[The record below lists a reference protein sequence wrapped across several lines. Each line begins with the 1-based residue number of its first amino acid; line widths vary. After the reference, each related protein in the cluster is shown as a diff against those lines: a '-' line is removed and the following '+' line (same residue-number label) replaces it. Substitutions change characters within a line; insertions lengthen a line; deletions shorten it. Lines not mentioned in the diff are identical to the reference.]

1 MQRRD
6 SLGSTTKI
14 PRLSKGSTR
23 KFKTRRSQSSFSSAS
38 DVFAENESTKGQ
50 PDLSVSEMRLRSEK
64 NLDGDQRRSAETGT
78 ASETLVDPFDEE
90 EQTLI
95 RPDFEPSEDLEREEV
110 ERTEETSERSEVEP
124 REEVLFKGMSKSET
138 KSHRWRGEYS
148 HSASTHSSLAK
159 QSNNAMMSSIS
170 PSEEQPGSKANKSWK
185 SLYDERMASLPTVGL
200 TSSYDY
206 PETSHPDV
214 NFTPC
219 PRNDK
224 NGKALS
230 ATPTRPM
237 SDGIT
242 MGASSTFDRLMTSM
256 SKQKGGASSSTR
268 LQPQLTSSTLGLT
281 PSFGA
286 TGDISDMFTGV
297 MNGLDELRRDMTK
310 RIDQVDERAHKGQ
323 ENLRDELTHVKSQAR
338 VDQAQL
344 IRNTDQCLAESLAQA
359 NKESY
364 EREARMTREFDRLL
378 NDHDSTYAHTM
389 TSLEKRLDAKS
400 DLMMRKLD
408 AILNGSSW
416 QEYSNSRERSRNANV
431 EDGTGSNARTQQ
443 GSRTNYEH
451 RNKERPRAAPQ
462 RPEADATPETRL
474 PTVPQVSSVP
484 DLTTVSID
492 TTMYASMFEPLNR
505 SLETFITKLSKSTE
519 RGERSRRTLKKP
531 KSYKDESDGCIDTWI
546 EVMKLHFEEENLSKK
561 QECSALTSN
570 LEGTA
575 LSCVMAKRANER
587 DSARKIFD
595 ILLNLFGSGEQ
606 GHQAMVKFEKRRQ
619 RDEESIDKFLDDL
632 ELLRRRSNP
641 DERISERNLA
651 IASKFMDG
659 VRSEELKTMLATHF
673 TLSLDQVPTPDD
685 LRMKSREYL
694 LIKPRAQNRYS
705 NYGNYSGTN
714 TGANSRWYK
723 PRDDMDKRRSC
734 ANCGSMDH
742 HVSAC
747 SAYKQNMKAIGYF
760 LEDADATDEDHE
772 EYVRGLIMKYGPRCF
787 FCKLEGNFKSDCTQF
802 WDAVADAK
810 YPRHEEVLSGVKANR
825 ARLMNE
831 AESRRKETTPST
843 FTTKKVRTWPDEVVA
858 SNLEAE
864 SSSPLKVDYGLA
876 ARTALQNVK
885 QDLATKEVEQ
895 WVRSELESTDL
906 RESFDVLGKTTKAE
920 DKEKPKKQGLKLNV
934 ISGKTFGMTKAGT
947 KIMSIISVAGHQV
960 VKNLSEPSEITL
972 VHLDIYADYLKEK
985 DPKLDSRAVRALLT
999 TGGPRLMKVDGHY
1012 IDVHGPYPILMN
1024 VDGINIYTKAHITDA
1039 NDQIGR
1045 IYIGQEELKVRRIGH
1060 NAMLEQDAVHIAC
1073 EADLAAHVLD
1083 VQGRQLSVKGLLDTG
1098 AVVSVMPVKTWTDM
1112 DFERSYLIP
1121 TNIRLAAANQGAIY
1135 VTGRT
1140 PIISLQLGGRHLWM
1154 SFLVVENLDESDQFV
1169 LGRDFV
1175 RNFDV
1180 TIDLNDGLIRIKD
1193 PERKYEKR
1201 PLNKILINH
1210 AKVPIFLD
1218 RKVRLKPNQAVVA
1231 TFRMRNLNELSN
1243 DRQVCLV
1250 PNPNSKSSAILGR
1263 SFSLTQSGLC
1273 VSVLLNTEA
1282 TTVTIQR
1289 GKKLGYALPLNTDF
1303 QSVENLKKFDVIK
1316 CPLHAN
1322 QECIMKRVNELK
1334 SSRKLFSMKSETDD
1348 GLSSCSN
1355 FPERPTEAEL
1365 AANKPVLPE
1374 IEHLK
1379 GKISDKELD
1388 SLRAVLNWNADV
1400 FSKHKADIGCC
1411 NFVEHEIEIE
1421 EGSVPHREGA
1431 RRMTPNKSEACRKEI
1446 EMLMEYDMIEP
1457 SKSPWACGVVMAK
1470 KKRGQLRFCCDFRY
1484 LNAVTINDAYPIPR
1498 IDESLSKLGDAK
1510 FFTTLDLGSAFWQ
1523 VPLRKQDRE
1532 KPGFACELGLFQWK
1546 RMPFGLCN
1554 ATATFQRLM
1563 AQALTSVTKKYGNL
1577 IMCYVD
1583 DVVIATPTLED
1594 HIERLEEVF
1603 SCMKQA
1609 GLKCKPSKCE
1619 ILKDSI
1625 SIWAAWLT
1633 NME

>member
-6 SLGSTTKI
+6 SLGSTNKI
-14 PRLSKGSTR
+14 PRLSRGSTR

-64 NLDGDQRRSAETGT
+64 NLDSDQRRSAETGT

-124 REEVLFKGMSKSET
+124 REEVLFKGMSKLET

-170 PSEEQPGSKANKSWK
+170 PSEEQPGSKAKKSWK

-230 ATPTRPM
+230 ASPTRPM

-256 SKQKGGASSSTR
+256 STQKGGASSSTR

-286 TGDISDMFTGV
+286 TGDISDMFAGV

-338 VDQAQL
+338 VDQAQW

-359 NKESY
+359 SKESY
-364 EREARMTREFDRLL
+364 EREARMTREIERLL

-416 QEYSNSRERSRNANV
+416 QEHSNPRERSRHANV
-431 EDGTGSNARTQQ
+431 GDGTGSNARAQQ
-443 GSRTNYEH
+443 GSRTNNEP

-462 RPEADATPETRL
+462 RPGWTNPVPPEADATPETRL

-484 DLTTVSID
+484 DLTTVSQD

-595 ILLNLFGSGEQ
+595 ILLNRFGAGVQ

-673 TLSLDQVPTPDD
+673 AL
-685 LRMKSREYL
+685 SREYL

-714 TGANSRWYK
+714 TGANSSWYK

-787 FCKLEGNFKSDCTQF
+787 FCNLEGHFKSDCTQF

-810 YPRHEEVLSGVKANR
+810 HPRHEEAFSGVKASR

-906 RESFDVLGKTTKAE
+906 RESFNVLGKTTKVE
-920 DKEKPKKQGLKLNV
+920 DKEEPKKQGLKLNV

-985 DPKLDSRAVRALLT
+985 DPKLDSMAVRALLT

-1060 NAMLEQDAVHIAC
+1060 NAMLEQDAVHIGC

-1098 AVVSVMPVKTWTDM
+1098 AVVSVMPVKTWTEM
-1112 DFERSYLIP
+1112 GFERSDLIP
-1121 TNIRLAAANQGAIY
+1121 TNISWQL
-1135 VTGRT
+1135 
-1140 PIISLQLGGRHLWM
+1140 PIRERSM
-1154 SFLVVENLDESDQFV
+1154 SPDEPQSFHCSSEED
-1169 LGRDFV
+1169 
-1175 RNFDV
+1175 
-1180 TIDLNDGLIRIKD
+1180 
-1193 PERKYEKR
+1193 
-1201 PLNKILINH
+1201 
-1210 AKVPIFLD
+1210 IF
-1218 RKVRLKPNQAVVA
+1218 
-1231 TFRMRNLNELSN
+1231 
-1243 DRQVCLV
+1243 
-1250 PNPNSKSSAILGR
+1250 G
-1263 SFSLTQSGLC
+1263 
-1273 VSVLLNTEA
+1273 
-1282 TTVTIQR
+1282 
-1289 GKKLGYALPLNTDF
+1289 
-1303 QSVENLKKFDVIK
+1303 
-1316 CPLHAN
+1316 
-1322 QECIMKRVNELK
+1322 
-1334 SSRKLFSMKSETDD
+1334 
-1348 GLSSCSN
+1348 
-1355 FPERPTEAEL
+1355 
-1365 AANKPVLPE
+1365 
-1374 IEHLK
+1374 
-1379 GKISDKELD
+1379 
-1388 SLRAVLNWNADV
+1388 
-1400 FSKHKADIGCC
+1400 
-1411 NFVEHEIEIE
+1411 
-1421 EGSVPHREGA
+1421 
-1431 RRMTPNKSEACRKEI
+1431 
-1446 EMLMEYDMIEP
+1446 
-1457 SKSPWACGVVMAK
+1457 
-1470 KKRGQLRFCCDFRY
+1470 
-1484 LNAVTINDAYPIPR
+1484 
-1498 IDESLSKLGDAK
+1498 
-1510 FFTTLDLGSAFWQ
+1510 
-1523 VPLRKQDRE
+1523 
-1532 KPGFACELGLFQWK
+1532 
-1546 RMPFGLCN
+1546 
-1554 ATATFQRLM
+1554 
-1563 AQALTSVTKKYGNL
+1563 
-1577 IMCYVD
+1577 
-1583 DVVIATPTLED
+1583 
-1594 HIERLEEVF
+1594 
-1603 SCMKQA
+1603 
-1609 GLKCKPSKCE
+1609 
-1619 ILKDSI
+1619 
-1625 SIWAAWLT
+1625 
-1633 NME
+1633 